1 MKLKPYNIIDRAELP
16 EIMADQF
23 PVNGDPLEI
32 NDEMYYVCETNCRE
46 KEGMQ
51 WIGVIP
57 LVIKNPG
64 RVKNIESY
72 KKYLAVALRRN
83 QFLKRNNILNFKD

>member
-16 EIMADQF
+16 EIIVDQF

-32 NDEMYYVCETNCRE
+32 NEEIYYVCETNCQK
-46 KEGMQ
+46 KEDLH

-64 RVKNIESY
+64 QVTNIENY

-83 QFLKRNNILNFKD
+83 QYLNRNNNLHYKD